1 MKMVQRVLSIAAI
14 AACALSMS
22 YASTYFVNAS
32 TGNDANNGTASGT
45 AFKTITHALSVATNT
60 DVINVAAG
68 TYNKTLG
75 ETFPLTMVSGVT
87 LTGTAGALT
96 TIINASDI
104 NNNRVFDCISNSA
117 STIIQGF
124 TITDGYVRDTSSAG
138 VVSKGGGM
146 YIDGGSPI
154 IQNNIITNNTS
165 RGYDFYQAGIGAN
178 NGGTGNGGG
187 IYIAN
192 GGAPTIRNNVIS
204 YNIAQGGG
212 GKDYRGGWSG
222 NGSAGGN
229 ATGGGIYASG
239 AEIIINN
246 TIYGNQAIG
255 GLGGS
260 SNSLSAGDGGN
271 ATAGGIAASFDA
283 IIKNNIFSNNSA
295 IGGTVGGGSGGS
307 NGTATDGAL
316 SYFQGVNFSYNLYY
330 NNTATTNPDGGN
342 LGTNNI
348 MGSDPLFVSATNF
361 HFTSTSSPAYHAGTP
376 TGAPTTDLDGT
387 TRSVTTPSI
396 GAYEG
401 TDPLPVELVSFT
413 VSTNGSSVVLSWGT
427 ATEVNNYGFE
437 VERGSI
443 QNSESRIQNGNA
455 EWTKM
460 GFVEGAGT
468 TNAPKEYSFNDKNL
482 AAGRYQYRLKQI
494 DRDGMFKYSQSIEA
508 EVGAAPKAF
517 GLSQNYPNPFNP
529 STTIEY
535 SIVSSGIVSV
545 RVYDVLGREVA
556 SLVNERQEAGTYSV
570 RLDASKLSSGFYYYT
585 LSAGTSV
592 STRKML
598 LLK

>member
-1 MKMVQRVLSIAAI
+1 MKMVHRIFLIAA
-14 AACALSMS
+14 AAVCSLSMS

-45 AFKTITHALSVATNT
+45 AFKTITHALSVAANT
-60 DVINVAAG
+60 DVVNVAAG
-68 TYNKTLG
+68 TYSKTLG
-75 ETFPLTMVSGVT
+75 ETFPLTMASGVT

-96 TIINASDI
+96 TIINAPGDS
-104 NNNRVFDCISNSA
+104 NNNRVFNCISNSA

-124 TITDGYVRDTSSAG
+124 TITGGSVRDTSSGG

-146 YIDGGSPI
+146 YIEGGSPV
-154 IQNNIITNNTS
+154 IQNNIITSNTA
-165 RGYDFYQAGIGAN
+165 RGYDFYQAGLGAN

-187 IYIAN
+187 IYITGA
-192 GGAPTIRNNVIS
+192 APTIRNNVIS
-204 YNIAQGGG
+204 YNTAIGGG

-229 ATGGGIYASG
+229 ATGGGIYAASG
-239 AEIIINN
+239 GASIIINN
-246 TIYGNQAIG
+246 TIYGNNAIG

-260 SNSLSAGDGGN
+260 SNSLAAGDGGT
-271 ATAGGIAASFDA
+271 ATAGGIASSFDA

-316 SYFQGVNFSYNLYY
+316 SFFQGVNFSYNLYY
-330 NNTATTNPDGGN
+330 NNAATTNPDGGN

-361 HFTSTSSPAYHAGTP
+361 HFTNTSSPAYHAGTP

-401 TDPLPVELVSFT
+401 TVPLPV
-413 VSTNGSSVVLSWGT
+413 
-427 ATEVNNYGFE
+427 
-437 VERGSI
+437 
-443 QNSESRIQNGNA
+443 
-455 EWTKM
+455 K
-460 GFVEGAGT
+460 EGIG
-468 TNAPKEYSFNDKNL
+468 
-482 AAGRYQYRLKQI
+482 
-494 DRDGMFKYSQSIEA
+494 
-508 EVGAAPKAF
+508 VAPKAF

-535 SIVSSGIVSV
+535 SLVTSGLVSV

-556 SLVNERQEAGTYSV
+556 TLVNGVKEAGYYSATF
-570 RLDASKLSSGFYYYT
+570 DASKLSSGIYFAK
-585 LSAGTSV
+585 LQSGDKMQMK
-592 STRKML
+592 KML
-598 LLK
+598 MIK